1 MAIFVTGTDT
11 NIGKTLFSMAFL
23 LKYGKSLEYSYIKP
37 FQSGDMEENDTDRI
51 KQITSGTLKIEDP
64 FYAFTYP
71 ASPYYASILEK
82 KTIKIKKVE
91 SYLKENNKKKILV
104 EGAGGVLVPI
114 TEKKLYIDILKNSK
128 IPVIIVCKT
137 GLGTVNHT
145 LLTIEALRK
154 RKIEILGFYG
164 FGKRDTLGMDNMI
177 YIERYS
183 GIKLL
188 GAMDLPE
195 FFEID
200 YLKDYFQDHF
210 KLEDDFI
217 NQIK

>member
-1 MAIFVTGTDT
+1 
-11 NIGKTLFSMAFL
+11 
-23 LKYGKSLEYSYIKP
+23 
-37 FQSGDMEENDTDRI
+37 MEENDTDRI

-91 SYLKENNKKKILV
+91 SYLKENNNKKILV

-177 YIERYS
+177 YIERYT
-183 GIKLL
+183 GEKFL

-200 YLKDYFQDHF
+200 YLKEFFTDHF
-210 KLEDDFI
+210 KLGDDFL
-217 NQIK
+217 NLIK

>member
-1 MAIFVTGTDT
+1 
-11 NIGKTLFSMAFL
+11 MAFL

-91 SYLKENNKKKILV
+91 SYLKENNNKKILV

-177 YIERYS
+177 YIERYT
-183 GIKLL
+183 GEKFL

-200 YLKDYFQDHF
+200 YLKEFFTDHF
-210 KLEDDFI
+210 KLGDDFL
-217 NQIK
+217 NLIK

>member
-1 MAIFVTGTDT
+1 MAFFVSGTDT

-23 LKYGKSLEYSYIKP
+23 LKYGKQLEYSYIKP
-37 FQSGDMEENDTDRI
+37 FQSGDMEENDTERI
-51 KQITSGTLKIEDP
+51 KGIIGTQLKVLDP
-64 FYAFTYP
+64 IYAFTYP

-82 KTIKIKKVE
+82 KTIQLSKIEKF
-91 SYLKENNKKKILV
+91 LKENQKEKILI
-104 EGAGGVLVPI
+104 EGAGGIFVPVG
-114 TEKKLYIDILKNSK
+114 EKKLYIDIIKKIK
-128 IPVIIVCKT
+128 IPVVIICKT
-137 GLGTVNHT
+137 GLGTINHT
-145 LLTIEALRK
+145 LLTIESLLK

-183 GIKLL
+183 GIKFL

-217 NQIK
+217 DQIK

>member
-1 MAIFVTGTDT
+1 MAFFVTGTDT

-23 LKYGKSLEYSYIKP
+23 LKYGKQLEYSYIKP
-37 FQSGDMEENDTDRI
+37 FQSGDMEENDTERI
-51 KQITSGTLKIEDP
+51 KSITGNQIKVFDP
-64 FYAFTYP
+64 IYAFTYP
-71 ASPYYASILEK
+71 ASPYYAAILEK
-82 KTIKIKKVE
+82 KNIKLNKVE
-91 SYLKENNKKKILV
+91 KFLKENINAKVLV
-104 EGAGGVLVPI
+104 EGAGGTFVPVG
-114 TEKKLYIDILKNSK
+114 ERKLYIDIIKKIK
-128 IPVIIVCKT
+128 IPVVIICKT
-137 GLGTVNHT
+137 GLGTINHT

-154 RKIEILGFYG
+154 RQIEIIGFYG
-164 FGKRDTLGMDNMI
+164 IGKRDTLGMDNMI

>member
-1 MAIFVTGTDT
+1 MAFFVSGTDT

-23 LKYGKSLEYSYIKP
+23 FKYGKQLEYSYIKP
-37 FQSGDMEENDTDRI
+37 FQSGDMEENDTERI
-51 KQITSGTLKIEDP
+51 KGMTGNQLKVYDP
-64 FYAFTYP
+64 IYAFTYP

-82 KTIKIKKVE
+82 KTIKLNKVE
-91 SYLKENNKKKILV
+91 SFLKENQKEKILI
-104 EGAGGVLVPI
+104 EGAGGVFVPVG
-114 TEKKLYIDILKNSK
+114 EKKLYIDIIKKIK
-128 IPVIIVCKT
+128 IPVVIICKT
-137 GLGTVNHT
+137 GLGTINHT
-145 LLTIEALRK
+145 LMTIESLQK
-154 RKIEILGFYG
+154 RQIDILGFYG
-164 FGKRDTLGMDNMI
+164 FGKKDTLGMDNMI

-183 GIKLL
+183 GVKHL
-188 GAMDLPE
+188 GTMDLPE